1 MAKYLSWTTCT
12 SRRTFSRQ
20 ILFLLDLPATKIDLE
35 VSVFVLKVCWIEWWV
50 KAMRPGYTEVLMTSE
65 TEYAFPSLDMAHNEI
80 YILWGI
86 YSIATIQ
93 QNE

>member
-1 MAKYLSWTTCT
+1 MVGEGDET
-12 SRRTFSRQ
+12 RVHR
-20 ILFLLDLPATKIDLE
+20 
-35 VSVFVLKVCWIEWWV
+35 
-50 KAMRPGYTEVLMTSE
+50 VLMASE

-93 QNE
+93 QNK